1 MCLSLYDMTICDSVW
16 WSEIHMC
23 CQYSTG
29 HLLSKLFKVQ
39 ISGQTSGLMS
49 FGLGGKM
56 YVCVIDTES
65 K

>member
-1 MCLSLYDMTICDSVW
+1 MCLSLYDMTICNPVC
-16 WSEIHMC
+16 WSEIHMS

-29 HLLSKLFKVQ
+29 HSIGHISSKLFKVK
-39 ISGQTSGLMS
+39 SVGSCH
-49 FGLGGKM
+49 LGGKM

>member
-16 WSEIHMC
+16 WSEIHMS
-23 CQYSTG
+23 CQYSIG
-29 HLLSKLFKVQ
+29 HLSSKLFKVQ
-39 ISGQTSGLMS
+39 ISGQSVGS
-49 FGLGGKM
+49 CHLGGKM